1 MLKPIREMRPSDTW
15 FKGQVTGGRMF
26 RNYMAV
32 AIRSL
37 SRNRVYSLINIL
49 GLALGIGCSLVICLY
64 VMDELSYDRYHVKA
78 DRIYRVILDG
88 KLMGKEING
97 AVSPAPM
104 AQALVDEIPDVVSSV
119 RLWQR
124 NNVLVGWE
132 GRRFTEDVFY
142 ADGSYFSIFT
152 HPMIEG
158 DPNTALKEPNSIV
171 LTRSSAFKYFGD
183 LSPLGKTL
191 KLNSDEF
198 VVTGVAEDVP
208 HNSHVHFDFIASL
221 VSREDSRNQ
230 MWVSNNY
237 FTYLLLTG
245 GASVPEIET
254 KLNAM
259 VRKYAGPQIKAMN
272 TTFEEFEKSGGRYG
286 FKLQPL
292 TDVHLHSHY
301 DIELE
306 PNGDVVYVYM
316 FSTIAILVI
325 LVACIN
331 YTNLTTARAS
341 KRSTEIGMRKAVGA
355 NREQLIGQFL
365 GESILLTVSAF
376 LLAVASTAFLL
387 PVLSGLLEKPL
398 SFESFT
404 VTHVVAAGCL
414 VLFVGVGAGAYPA
427 FLLSGFMPQVVLKG
441 SAGSTSRGTLRSVL
455 VVFQFVVSVV
465 LVVGTAVVSDQV
477 RFVQTKHL
485 GFNKEQLVVIQR
497 AWPIREK
504 LGAFKEELLRDPRI
518 RGVGGASDIPGDSF
532 SNTVFLPEGASGD
545 QPYLLWHVSIDDDF
559 IETMEL
565 SVVEGRGFS
574 LDFVSDSSAALL
586 NRTAAE
592 LLGWRDGSVGKRL
605 VSPGLGEDD
614 SEIYS
619 IIGVIEDFHFETLR
633 EEIRP
638 VILVHARYSKT
649 NNVERVV
656 IRIQTDDHKA
666 VLEKIKETWQLLAPD
681 QPFAYSFLNDDLDA
695 IYRADQ
701 KTAGIA
707 GGFSAMAIVIG
718 CLGLFGLTSFMAE
731 QRTKEIGVR
740 KALGASVAGVVQM
753 LSKGIVKLVIIGNV
767 IAWPIAYY
775 LMDAWLQNFA
785 YRTTLGVMPFLLGG
799 SLTLLIAMA
808 TVSFQTVRAARGNP
822 VEALRYE

>member
-1 MLKPIREMRPSDTW
+1 
-15 FKGQVTGGRMF
+15 MF
-26 RNYMAV
+26 PNYLAV

-132 GRRFTEDVFY
+132 DRRFTEDVFY

-198 VVTGVAEDVP
+198 VVTGVAQDVP

-259 VRKYAGPQIKAMN
+259 VRKYAGPQIKAILN
-272 TTFEEFEKSGGRYG
+272 ITFEEFEKSGGRYG

-316 FSTIAILVI
+316 FSSIAILVI

-414 VLFVGVGAGAYPA
+414 VLLVGVGAGAYRHFSCPA
-427 FLLSGFMPQVVLKG
+427 SCHRWF
-441 SAGSTSRGTLRSVL
+441 
-455 VVFQFVVSVV
+455 
-465 LVVGTAVVSDQV
+465 
-477 RFVQTKHL
+477 
-485 GFNKEQLVVIQR
+485 
-497 AWPIREK
+497 
-504 LGAFKEELLRDPRI
+504 
-518 RGVGGASDIPGDSF
+518 
-532 SNTVFLPEGASGD
+532 
-545 QPYLLWHVSIDDDF
+545 
-559 IETMEL
+559 
-565 SVVEGRGFS
+565 
-574 LDFVSDSSAALL
+574 
-586 NRTAAE
+586 
-592 LLGWRDGSVGKRL
+592 
-605 VSPGLGEDD
+605 
-614 SEIYS
+614 
-619 IIGVIEDFHFETLR
+619 
-633 EEIRP
+633 
-638 VILVHARYSKT
+638 
-649 NNVERVV
+649 
-656 IRIQTDDHKA
+656 
-666 VLEKIKETWQLLAPD
+666 
-681 QPFAYSFLNDDLDA
+681 
-695 IYRADQ
+695 
-701 KTAGIA
+701 
-707 GGFSAMAIVIG
+707 
-718 CLGLFGLTSFMAE
+718 
-731 QRTKEIGVR
+731 
-740 KALGASVAGVVQM
+740 
-753 LSKGIVKLVIIGNV
+753 
-767 IAWPIAYY
+767 
-775 LMDAWLQNFA
+775 
-785 YRTTLGVMPFLLGG
+785 
-799 SLTLLIAMA
+799 
-808 TVSFQTVRAARGNP
+808 
-822 VEALRYE
+822 